1 MDVNE
6 ETIDKDEN
14 IQINIEQICA
24 AILTQLE
31 SIEIPINVLLS
42 DYSNKLIAVNQDD
55 ETKSLTFTLIDSES
69 VENQAETE

>member
-55 ETKSLTFTLIDSES
+55 ENKSLTFTLIDSES